1 MKEKKHFNINGI
13 VIYRILAYFI
23 IYSILGFVL
32 ETIFAL
38 IVYGKLESRQG
49 FLYGPVCPIYG
60 VGAVVLII
68 ALQKFK
74 KNGYTLFFGGFVVG
88 SVVEFVISLI
98 GEFIFNVRWWDYSN
112 RFLNIDGR
120 ICLLYSIYWGLISI
134 FLMKQIN
141 PMVNRLIELLK
152 QKMSIKKLKVITI
165 ILIFLLLIDFLISGF
180 VIHVFLA
187 RTVVENN
194 LEVSNKESY
203 EQTYKNI
210 YKNQTIERLMNEI
223 WNEQFI
229 VKVYPNL
236 KLRLKDGTDV
246 LIQDYYKNVVPYYYK
261 FENNS

>member
-1 MKEKKHFNINGI
+1 M
-13 VIYRILAYFI
+13 
-23 IYSILGFVL
+23 
-32 ETIFAL
+32 
-38 IVYGKLESRQG
+38 
-49 FLYGPVCPIYG
+49 
-60 VGAVVLII
+60 
-68 ALQKFK
+68 
-74 KNGYTLFFGGFVVG
+74 
-88 SVVEFVISLI
+88 
-98 GEFIFNVRWWDYSN
+98 
-112 RFLNIDGR
+112 
-120 ICLLYSIYWGLISI
+120 
-134 FLMKQIN
+134 
-141 PMVNRLIELLK
+141 
-152 QKMSIKKLKVITI
+152 ITI